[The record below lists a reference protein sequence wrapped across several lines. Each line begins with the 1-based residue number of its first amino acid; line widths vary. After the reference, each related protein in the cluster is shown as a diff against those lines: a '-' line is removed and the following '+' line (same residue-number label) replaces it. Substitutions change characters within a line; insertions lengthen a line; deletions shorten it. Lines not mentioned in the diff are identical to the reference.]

1 VRPFAGEERPGLED
15 VQAVVGVE
23 AGEVVH
29 VLAVVEAG
37 VVSDTP
43 ESF

>member
-29 VLAVVEAG
+29 VPAVVEAG